1 MDSRVYNLSLELKE
15 LINKDERFLRL
26 NEVEKELEN
35 NEEVMSL
42 AYLKDRANDEYNDAL
57 RLFKEDSEEVR
68 KARLKLKEAKEK
80 LDTHPLTQKYLEA
93 YKNVRDLLLEVN
105 DILFGDIKKKEYGYE
120 NYRGKI

>member
-26 NEVEKELEN
+26 NELEKELEN
-35 NEEVMSL
+35 NEEVMRL

-93 YKNVRDLLLEVN
+93 YKSVRDLLLEVN
-105 DILFGDIKKKEYGYE
+105 DILFGDIKKK
-120 NYRGKI
+120 